1 MYFTP
6 LTLLGWKIQSES
18 ALFLDV
24 TEGIGSLRLEGG
36 GKLVEAR
43 QRAVKV
49 VSIGQVLK
57 EDEAFI

>member
-1 MYFTP
+1 M
-6 LTLLGWKIQSES
+6 
-18 ALFLDV
+18 